1 MFKKLMTCFTA
12 AAFLAGCAVPRGE
25 ATRSAIDEALTEASL
40 PSTAPAD
47 VQAALLPQVGVDLPD
62 AAAADERFDVNTDS
76 TPAKA
81 FFMALVEGTPYNMV
95 VHPKVTGRIS
105 LSMKSVTVSE
115 VLSVIN
121 DVYGYAY
128 TETPTGFVVMP
139 ATLQTRI
146 FEVDYLNLRRA
157 GISRMA
163 VSSGQSTGGGSGGG
177 GNSAGGAGG
186 TGSGGSQPGQQ
197 GSQPSSGG
205 GGSQRG
211 GGQATGSG
219 IETNYEAD
227 FWTEMQET
235 LEEIIGEEEGHQVVV
250 NAQSGVIV
258 VRAMPDKLRRIEEYI
273 ETVQSIAQRQV
284 IIEAKIIEVQL
295 NDGYQAGINWVA
307 VAQNSSGDTYTFGQR
322 TPPAGFGGDFDDLGG
337 APITIEPG
345 TVTTGFTGTTLGGAF
360 AMAFDIGDFNSFI
373 ELLSAQGETRVLS
386 SPRVSTL
393 NNQKAVIKAGSDE
406 YFVTNVSSNTVTG
419 TASSTSLDV
428 TLERFFSGIALDVT
442 PQIAADGRIILH
454 IHPTVSEVTDQQK
467 VITVSGQSDTLPL
480 AFSQIREA
488 DSIVKAESGQI
499 IVIGG
504 LMRSTS
510 KTDVFGMPILRSIP
524 GIGRLF
530 RSERQIELK
539 TELVILLKPIVA
551 DEDHVWTALTDESL
565 QNIRKLTR

>member
-1 MFKKLMTCFTA
+1 
-12 AAFLAGCAVPRGE
+12 
-25 ATRSAIDEALTEASL
+25 
-40 PSTAPAD
+40 
-47 VQAALLPQVGVDLPD
+47 
-62 AAAADERFDVNTDS
+62 
-76 TPAKA
+76 
-81 FFMALVEGTPYNMV
+81 MV

-307 VAQNSSGDTYTFGQR
+307 VAENSSGDTYTFGQR

-510 KTDVFGMPILRSIP
+510 KTDVFGMPVLRSIP

>member
-25 ATRSAIDEALTEASL
+25 ATRSAIDEALIEASL
-40 PSTAPAD
+40 PAAAPAD

-105 LSMKSVTVSE
+105 LSMKGVTVSE

-128 TETPTGFVVMP
+128 RETPTGFVVMP

-157 GISRMA
+157 GISRMT
-163 VSSGQSTGGGSGGG
+163 VSSGQVTGGGSGGG
-177 GNSAGGAGG
+177 GNSGGGGSGGAGAGGAQ
-186 TGSGGSQPGQQ
+186 SGQQ
-197 GSQPSSGG
+197 GSQPSQGRQGG
-205 GGSQRG
+205 GA
-211 GGQATGSG
+211 GQVAGSG

-227 FWTEMQET
+227 FWTELQET
-235 LEEIIGEEEGHQVVV
+235 LEELIGEEAGQQVVV
-250 NAQSGVIV
+250 NSQSGVV
-258 VRAMPDKLRRIEEYI
+258 VARAMPEKLRRIEEYL

-307 VAQNSSGDTYTFGQR
+307 VAENSSGDTYTFGQR

-337 APITIEPG
+337 TPITIEPG
-345 TVTTGFTGTTLGGAF
+345 TVTTGFTSTTLGGAF

-406 YFVTNVSSNTVTG
+406 FFVTDVSSNTVTG

-428 TLERFFSGIALDVT
+428 ELTRFFSGIALDVT

-480 AFSQIREA
+480 AFSEIREA

-504 LMRSTS
+504 LMRNSS
-510 KTDVFGMPILRSIP
+510 KTDIYGMPILRSIP

-530 RSERQIELK
+530 RSERQVELK

-565 QNIRKLTR
+565 QRIRSLKR

>member
-250 NAQSGVIV
+250 NAQAGVVV

-307 VAQNSSGDTYTFGQR
+307 VAQNRHLR
-322 TPPAGFGGDFDDLGG
+322 TAH
-337 APITIEPG
+337 
-345 TVTTGFTGTTLGGAF
+345 TT
-360 AMAFDIGDFNSFI
+360 
-373 ELLSAQGETRVLS
+373 R
-386 SPRVSTL
+386 
-393 NNQKAVIKAGSDE
+393 
-406 YFVTNVSSNTVTG
+406 
-419 TASSTSLDV
+419 
-428 TLERFFSGIALDVT
+428 
-442 PQIAADGRIILH
+442 RI
-454 IHPTVSEVTDQQK
+454 
-467 VITVSGQSDTLPL
+467 
-480 AFSQIREA
+480 R
-488 DSIVKAESGQI
+488 
-499 IVIGG
+499 
-504 LMRSTS
+504 R
-510 KTDVFGMPILRSIP
+510 
-524 GIGRLF
+524 RL
-530 RSERQIELK
+530 
-539 TELVILLKPIVA
+539 
-551 DEDHVWTALTDESL
+551 
-565 QNIRKLTR
+565 

>member
-1 MFKKLMTCFTA
+1 
-12 AAFLAGCAVPRGE
+12 
-25 ATRSAIDEALTEASL
+25 
-40 PSTAPAD
+40 
-47 VQAALLPQVGVDLPD
+47 
-62 AAAADERFDVNTDS
+62 
-76 TPAKA
+76 
-81 FFMALVEGTPYNMV
+81 
-95 VHPKVTGRIS
+95 
-105 LSMKSVTVSE
+105 
-115 VLSVIN
+115 
-121 DVYGYAY
+121 
-128 TETPTGFVVMP
+128 
-139 ATLQTRI
+139 
-146 FEVDYLNLRRA
+146 
-157 GISRMA
+157 
-163 VSSGQSTGGGSGGG
+163 
-177 GNSAGGAGG
+177 
-186 TGSGGSQPGQQ
+186 
-197 GSQPSSGG
+197 
-205 GGSQRG
+205 
-211 GGQATGSG
+211 
-219 IETNYEAD
+219 
-227 FWTEMQET
+227 
-235 LEEIIGEEEGHQVVV
+235 
-250 NAQSGVIV
+250 
-258 VRAMPDKLRRIEEYI
+258 
-273 ETVQSIAQRQV
+273 
-284 IIEAKIIEVQL
+284 
-295 NDGYQAGINWVA
+295 
-307 VAQNSSGDTYTFGQR
+307 
-322 TPPAGFGGDFDDLGG
+322 
-337 APITIEPG
+337 
-345 TVTTGFTGTTLGGAF
+345 VTTGFTGTTLGGAF

-510 KTDVFGMPILRSIP
+510 KTDVFGMPVLRSIP